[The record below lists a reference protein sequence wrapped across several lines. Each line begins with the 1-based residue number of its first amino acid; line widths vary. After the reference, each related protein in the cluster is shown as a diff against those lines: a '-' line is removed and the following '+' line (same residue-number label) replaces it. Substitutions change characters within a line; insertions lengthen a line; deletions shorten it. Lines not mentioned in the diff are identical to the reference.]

1 MDWHQNPW
9 CDSVINDRKIEM
21 KHHISWWSHHV
32 SPTSQGQ
39 QCFTVFSIFH
49 PQVGK
54 SHVEIYGAGLGLQQP
69 PSVTKSG
76 NRRLSSY
83 RTRQCFQNVPK
94 LHAHVRNC
102 RSNRVLRQAILN
114 YPTNIYGKLFSQ
126 NFNWAWRCDLRN
138 TPIITYQSYSNAFRI
153 SIWPFSISRCKDF
166 GSDMQSTKD
175 IEGLPYTIL
184 GFSSL
189 ASYSTW
195 HWCRLPWAMAV
206 QIGSE
211 NGAPENPI
219 EYNGVSWISPD
230 NSHSVDFC
238 RYNTKYPPF
247 LNKPRNLPRLWH
259 WQGKQWN
266 TLKHHFKNIENRWKK
281 RRWHKNDIKWQ
292 DENGL

>member
-1 MDWHQNPW
+1 
-9 CDSVINDRKIEM
+9 M
-21 KHHISWWSHHV
+21 KHHISWWSL
-32 SPTSQGQ
+32 SPCLTHIPRPTGFHRLLLLHSATS
-39 QCFTVFSIFH
+39 CHFRFFMTIFR

-54 SHVEIYGAGLGLQQP
+54 SHVEIYGAGLGLAQP

-76 NRRLSSY
+76 NRQLSSY

-114 YPTNIYGKLFSQ
+114 YPKNIWENIQSKLQLSMTVC
-126 NFNWAWRCDLRN
+126 AKR
-138 TPIITYQSYSNAFRI
+138 TYQSYSNAFRI

-184 GFSSL
+184 GFSSM

-195 HWCRLPWAMAV
+195 HCRLPWAMAV

-219 EYNGVSWISPD
+219 KYNGVSWISPD

-266 TLKHHFKNIENRWKK
+266 TILKTLKTDGK
-281 RRWHKNDIKWQ
+281 RENDIKWQ